1 MSNGLRIKN
10 ASGQVILEIT
20 DRITCQKGEFTT
32 NGPTGSVVV
41 AVDGAQLVWAHCH
54 DTSDQATTWGPQ
66 VWVDGNTVRWE
77 YPGLVGNV
85 DCRVTYGT
93 Y

>member
-1 MSNGLRIKN
+1 MANGLRIKN
-10 ASGQVILEIT
+10 AAGQVILEIT

-32 NGPTGSVVV
+32 NGPSGSVVV
-41 AVDGAQLVWAHCH
+41 PVDGAQLVWAYCH
-54 DTSDQATTWGPQ
+54 DTSDNATTWGPQ
-66 VWVDGNTVRWE
+66 VWVDGNTVNWE
-77 YPGLVGNV
+77 YAGLSGNV